1 MLWMRPATETT
12 SSLREP
18 ASLSDEPYLSMK
30 VGIETVTWNLCG
42 YGFGV
47 ERVRWSLGMARSF
60 WMARERIS

>member
-18 ASLSDEPYLSMK
+18 ASAHSLAYLSMK
-30 VGIETVTWNLCG
+30 AGSESVTWNLCG
-42 YGFGV
+42 YGLGV
-47 ERVRWSLGMARSF
+47 VRVRSDAGMARSF